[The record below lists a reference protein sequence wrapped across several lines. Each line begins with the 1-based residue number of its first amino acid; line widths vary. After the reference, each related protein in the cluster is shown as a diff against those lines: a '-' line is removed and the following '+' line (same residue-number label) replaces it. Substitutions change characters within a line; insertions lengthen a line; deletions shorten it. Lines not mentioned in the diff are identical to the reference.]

1 MTSLSHKWLRLS
13 LLGIILLPIL
23 CGCEKKAVQAPTE
36 DKSTQSSPPPSIVK
50 SEATTPMVL
59 PATPT
64 KAPAT
69 THGPRLRH
77 PERGLVGEPE
87 PLDPVRDRLRRE
99 FDGITAND
107 PRFFQTLRKLWSAA
121 SIPTADRA
129 VNSASVNEVALGV
142 LLPSELKSLLEQIG
156 PMDEALPFTRDAQ
169 SKDTV
174 HMLELLAGLSGT
186 VGGNHLPSLLA
197 DRANQ
202 LPPTDADLAAY
213 YAVSQGI
220 GEMNPSTNRP
230 YLELWKPLTQ
240 AKNPIYRL
248 LALKA
253 GERAI
258 SENARAIS
266 TEDRR
271 FNSADAPA
279 KVAFF
284 QPFLIEQD
292 PIILKEAVR
301 AMGSLASPDA
311 KAALE
316 RFRASQEQAGNS
328 ELVGAADEALSSCES
343 LLSTLKPER

>member
-1 MTSLSHKWLRLS
+1 
-13 LLGIILLPIL
+13 
-23 CGCEKKAVQAPTE
+23 
-36 DKSTQSSPPPSIVK
+36 
-50 SEATTPMVL
+50 
-59 PATPT
+59 
-64 KAPAT
+64 
-69 THGPRLRH
+69 
-77 PERGLVGEPE
+77 
-87 PLDPVRDRLRRE
+87 
-99 FDGITAND
+99 
-107 PRFFQTLRKLWSAA
+107 
-121 SIPTADRA
+121 
-129 VNSASVNEVALGV
+129 VNEVALGV